1 MTAYDL
7 RDKRVWVAGH
17 RGMVGAALVRRLARS
32 GCEIL
37 TAGRDQVDLVRQD
50 AVERWMARE
59 RPHAVLLAAAR
70 VGGIVA
76 NDTRP
81 AEFIYDNLMIEANV
95 VHAAWQTGVEKLLFL
110 GSTCI
115 YPRLAAQPLAEDAL
129 LTGPLEP
136 TNEWY
141 AVAKIAG
148 IKLCQAYRRQHG
160 AHFISAMPTNLYGPH
175 DNYDLLHSH
184 VVGALMV
191 KIHRAKLAGAQ
202 SVEIWGTGTPR
213 REFLHVDD
221 CADAC
226 VFLLE
231 NYDDAGIVNIGVG
244 DDVTITEFAETLARV
259 IGWTGRFD
267 YDRSR
272 PDGTPRKLVDTARIN
287 ALGWRARV
295 GLEDGLR
302 SAYAWFLANAPEA
315 RAPA

>member
-1 MTAYDL
+1 MNRYDL
-7 RDKRVWVAGH
+7 RGKRVWVAGH

-37 TAGRDQVDLVRQD
+37 TAGREEVDLVRQD
-50 AVERWMARE
+50 AVERWMGRV

-81 AEFIYDNLMIEANV
+81 ADFIYDNLMIEANV
-95 VHAAWQTGVEKLLFL
+95 IHAAWKTGVEKLLFL

-115 YPRLAAQPLAEDAL
+115 YPRLAPQPLDEDAL

-141 AVAKIAG
+141 AIAKIAG

-160 AHFISAMPTNLYGPH
+160 ARFIAAMPTNLYGPH
-175 DNYDLLHSH
+175 DNYDLETSH

-191 KIHRAKLAGAQ
+191 KIHRAKLAGAP

-231 NYDDAGIVNIGVG
+231 GYDDAGIVNIGVG
-244 DDVTITEFAETLARV
+244 DDVTIAEFAQTLARV
-259 IGWTGRFD
+259 IGWAGRFD
-267 YDRSR
+267 YDRAR
-272 PDGTPRKLVDTARIN
+272 PDGTPRKLVATGRIN
-287 ALGWRARV
+287 ALGWRARI
-295 GLEDGLR
+295 GLEEGLR

-315 RAPA
+315 RTPG

>member
-1 MTAYDL
+1 M
-7 RDKRVWVAGH
+7 
-17 RGMVGAALVRRLARS
+17 
-32 GCEIL
+32 
-37 TAGRDQVDLVRQD
+37 
-50 AVERWMARE
+50 ERA
-59 RPHAVLLAAAR
+59 RPHAVILAAAR

-81 AEFIYDNLMIEANV
+81 ADFIYDNLMIEANV
-95 VHAAWQTGVEKLLFL
+95 VHAAWKAGVEKLLFL

-115 YPRLAAQPLAEDAL
+115 YPRLAPQPLDEDAL

-141 AVAKIAG
+141 AIAKIAG
-148 IKLCQAYRRQHG
+148 IKLCQAYRKQHG
-160 AHFISAMPTNLYGPH
+160 ARFIAAMPTNLYGPH
-175 DNYDLLHSH
+175 DNYDLETSH

-191 KIHRAKLAGAQ
+191 KIHRAKLAGAP

-231 NYDDAGIVNIGVG
+231 GYDDAGIVNIGVG
-244 DDVTITEFAETLARV
+244 DDVTIAEFAETLARV
-259 IGWTGRFD
+259 IGWAGRFD
-267 YDRSR
+267 YDRAR
-272 PDGTPRKLVDTARIN
+272 PDGTPRKLVATGRIN
-287 ALGWRARV
+287 AMGWRARI
-295 GLEDGLR
+295 GLEEGLR

-315 RAPA
+315 RPPA

>member
-1 MTAYDL
+1 MPGYDL
-7 RDKRVWVAGH
+7 RGKRVWVAGH

-95 VHAAWQTGVEKLLFL
+95 IHAAWQTGVEKLLFL

-141 AVAKIAG
+141 AIAKIAG
-148 IKLCQAYRRQHG
+148 IKMCEAYNAQYGRDY
-160 AHFISAMPTNLYGPH
+160 ISVMPTNLYGIN
-175 DNYDLLHSH
+175 DNYDLNNSH
-184 VVGALMV
+184 VLPALIR
-191 KIHRAKLAGAQ
+191 KTHEAKVRGDREL
-202 SVEIWGTGTPR
+202 VVWGTGTPM
-213 REFLHVDD
+213 REFLYADD
-221 CADAC
+221 LADAC
-226 VFLLE
+226 AYLMEQDYNGPL
-231 NYDDAGIVNIGVG
+231 VNIGTG
-244 DDVTITEFAETLARV
+244 TDVTIRELA
-259 IGWTGRFD
+259 
-267 YDRSR
+267 
-272 PDGTPRKLVDTARIN
+272 
-287 ALGWRARV
+287 
-295 GLEDGLR
+295 
-302 SAYAWFLANAPEA
+302 
-315 RAPA
+315 